1 MTLEQISKHID
12 GILVE
17 VEVEDIGLGKRGTVE
32 VVAIISQYLFIYLFI
47 FFEGWD
53 EIMRRIWHWFPS
65 CCNNPI
71 PPM

>member
-32 VVAIISQYLFIYLFI
+32 VVAIISQYLFIYFF

-53 EIMRRIWHWFPS
+53 EIMRWIWHWFPS